1 MKYTLQTVCLIL
13 MAFSSAAIAQ
23 QTNILTLDEAFK
35 EADRSYPGLAERRA
49 IVEEFQFRKKEVQ
62 SRSIPQLQL
71 QAQQSYGTYQGSG
84 GAFFPV
90 PGVFNV
96 SGNSISSENTPQSTG
111 NAFGS
116 ALMDWKFFEFGK
128 QRKAIESAEYQVQGA
143 RSSYD
148 ASRLSLQIKISR
160 LYLETTYS
168 KAKVQLSEKNVDR
181 IRQVLELTKSL
192 SSAGLKPGA
201 DTSIVASAY
210 AKALADSY
218 ESLGKYQAGKASFR
232 EVVPMENLS
241 FPDLSLT
248 NSHLPELSSDTINS
262 THPYLNVI
270 DKQLAYEGAQLQVA
284 ARKALPSLSI
294 LGGISSRGSGIR
306 QNGLVDQSINSG
318 YQNMVGNYLV
328 GVGVTWNIG
337 NAYTSSLERRR
348 VQKTVKGVQAKLD
361 LKRLQMNTALSA
373 VVSGITEQRKSL
385 IQTEI
390 SFAKASDA
398 YELYLARYQGGL
410 IDLTALLQIQALL
423 QEAERENLKAVQN
436 YWNLIISQAEL
447 SGDFSLLLNYFK

>member
-1 MKYTLQTVCLIL
+1 MKYTLQTVCLII
-13 MAFSSAAIAQ
+13 MAFASAAKAQ
-23 QTNILTLDEAFK
+23 QTNILTLGEAFT
-35 EADRSYPGLAERRA
+35 EADRSYPGLSERRT

-62 SRSIPQLQL
+62 SRSIPQIQF

-96 SGNSISSENTPQSTG
+96 TGNSIGSETAAQATG

-116 ALMDWKFFEFGK
+116 VLMDWKFFEFGK

-143 RSSYD
+143 KSSYD

-168 KAKVQLSEKNVDR
+168 KSSLQLSEKNVDR
-181 IRQVLELTKSL
+181 LHQVLELAKSL

-210 AKALADSY
+210 AKALAARY
-218 ESLGKYQAGKASFR
+218 ESLGRYQAGKASFK
-232 EVVPMENLS
+232 EVVPLENLS
-241 FPDLSLT
+241 FPDLSLM
-248 NSHLPELSSDTINS
+248 NPGLSDLSLDTINS
-262 THPYLNVI
+262 THPYLQVI
-270 DKQLAYEGAQLQVA
+270 DKQLSYEGAQLQVT
-284 ARKALPSLSI
+284 ARKALPSLSV
-294 LGGISSRGSGIR
+294 LGGLSSRGSGIG
-306 QNGLVDQSINSG
+306 QNGFVDRGINSG
-318 YQNMVGNYLV
+318 YQNMAGNYLV
-328 GVGVTWNIG
+328 GVGITWNIG

-348 VQKTVKGVQAKLD
+348 AQKTVQGVQAKLD
-361 LKRLQMNTALSA
+361 LQRLQMNTALSA
-373 VVSGITEQRKSL
+373 VASRITQQRKLL
-385 IQTEI
+385 IQTQTA
-390 SFAKASDA
+390 FTKASDA
-398 YELYLARYQGGL
+398 YELYLARYEGGL
-410 IDLTALLQIQALL
+410 INLTELLQIQALL

-436 YWNLIISQAEL
+436 YWNLVISQAEL